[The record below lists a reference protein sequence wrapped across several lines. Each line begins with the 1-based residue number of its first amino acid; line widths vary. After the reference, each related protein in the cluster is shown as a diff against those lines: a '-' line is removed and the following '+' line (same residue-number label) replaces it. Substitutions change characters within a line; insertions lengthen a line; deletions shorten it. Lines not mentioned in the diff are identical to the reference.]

1 MPLSDLGMIRGPR
14 WVLSGPDSGL
24 FMDFMKSH
32 SCYETIPTSSKV
44 LLLDTKLKVKAA
56 FVALVCNGLRAAPLW
71 DSRRQHF
78 VGMLTITDFINVLHC
93 FYKSPRLCELER
105 HRIDTWRGLAFQKVY
120 LKNSHHRLISVSA
133 NSSLFEAVF
142 LLLRFKIHRLPVV
155 DPESGNVL
163 HILTHKR
170 LLKFLHLHLQ
180 TLPRPGFLDRSVL
193 DLGIGTFSDLAVIRD
208 SDRLISALTLFVQR
222 RVSALPVVDQQG
234 RVVGLYSRFDVINLA
249 AQKSYS
255 DLEVTMRETLRRRT
269 CFIEG
274 VIKCYPQERLETVLH
289 RIVQEQV
296 HRLVMVDSSDRVL
309 GIVSLSDLLQA
320 LVLSPAG
327 INALLP

>member
-1 MPLSDLGMIRGPR
+1 MPFSGSGIHGRRGSFR
-14 WVLSGPDSGL
+14 FGADCGV

-32 SCYETIPTSSKV
+32 SCYEAVPTSSKV
-44 LLLDTKLKVKAA
+44 LLLDTKLQVKAA
-56 FVALVCNGLRAAPLW
+56 FLALVSNGLRAAPLW
-71 DSRRQHF
+71 DSRRQRF
-78 VGMLTITDFINVLHC
+78 VGMLTITDFINSLHC
-93 FYKSPRLCELER
+93 FYRSPLVQMFELER

-120 LKNSHHRLISVSA
+120 LKHSHHGLISISA
-133 NSSLFEAVF
+133 NTSLFEAV
-142 LLLRFKIHRLPVV
+142 LMLLRFKIHRLPVL
-155 DPESGNVL
+155 DPESGDVL

-170 LLKFLHLHLQ
+170 ILKFLYLY
-180 TLPRPGFLDRSVL
+180 TLPRPRFLDQSVL
-193 DLGIGTFSDLAVIRD
+193 DLGIGTFSDLAVIQD
-208 SDRLISALTLFVQR
+208 SDSLFSALTLFVQR

-234 RVVGLYSRFDVINLA
+234 HVVGLYSRFDVINLA

-255 DLEVTMRETLRRRT
+255 DLEVTMTETLKRRT

-274 VIKCYPQERLETVLH
+274 VLKCYPQESLETVLQ
-289 RIVQEQV
+289 RIVQAQV
-296 HRLVMVDSSDRVL
+296 HRLVMVDSADRVQ